1 MDLLLLLNVGLLL
14 RLSLRQTMVIA
25 KSILRVIFKL
35 WSTLTVNA
43 SHSIVFITRQTN
55 LTHNLAKSDL
65 AKSDPSTF
73 IV

>member
-1 MDLLLLLNVGLLL
+1 MDLLLLLNMGLLL

-43 SHSIVFITRQTN
+43 SHSIAFITRQTN
-55 LTHNLAKSDL
+55 RITHNF